1 MLKNGEGCL
10 AYYNKDDK
18 YAYVPDRAMKHEVF
32 LALSAG
38 ISTLDI
44 NRYMKE

>member
-1 MLKNGEGCL
+1 MLKNGDVKKC
-10 AYYNKDDK
+10 YYNKDGK

-32 LALSAG
+32 LAISAG

-44 NRYMKE
+44 NRYMKQ